1 MTRLCN
7 LPRAAIWHVS
17 DPKHCRLHR
26 AGDDGAGLRTD
37 RAEAQFSVPFNVA
50 LGLVT
55 KRPSFVDF
63 TPRNFQ
69 KPEIRASWI

>member
-1 MTRLCN
+1 M
-7 LPRAAIWHVS
+7 I
-17 DPKHCRLHR
+17 D
-26 AGDDGAGLRTD
+26 
-37 RAEAQFSVPFNVA
+37 AQFSVPFNVA